1 MQFGCIKDD
10 SVESLG
16 AIPLLQ
22 DFLLHQQ
29 KCSKPSSE
37 HAVVISLAHL
47 SDVDVLQLNIL
58 APYSAN
64 VVGLIGVLIE

>member
-29 KCSKPSSE
+29 KCSKPSSG
-37 HAVVISLAHL
+37 HAVVISRAHL

-58 APYSAN
+58 APYSAK